1 MPRNSTELDRRTA
14 LKLTGGVAT
23 SGLAGLAGCAG
34 GTGGSGDSGGSTD
47 GSGGTDNS
55 GGSGDTA
62 TESGGSE
69 ELTSIVHGATNG
81 GTTGILTSVM
91 ADQGFDEDHG
101 FTLQAEGFASP
112 PKVQQ
117 QLVFNEDI
125 PTGYMGSIVATR
137 MHSKGEN
144 PQLIGPYMLYHA
156 YIVTRSDTDI
166 EGPADLAGKQISF
179 ASEAA
184 DAWLKFVVML
194 DEAHGVSRDQYE
206 FVQAAPPAALSL
218 LDKGELDAILTYEP
232 LMTKALLQYD
242 FETVFSPREAW
253 REAEDLPLTTVDLAW
268 TKDWY
273 DANPDAGV
281 SLAEAFID
289 TQQYLNENIDAVVE
303 EYSDSIGLEN
313 QEQIDL
319 ATERLV
325 DIYPSEWDIEAFQE
339 SERLMVQKARDLG
352 LIEAEPTDDIFNEV
366 L

>member
-1 MPRNSTELDRRTA
+1 MSYDSTRRRT
-14 LKLTGGVAT
+14 LKLTGGVAA

-34 GTGGSGDSGGSTD
+34 VSSDSSGSTD
-47 GSGGTDNS
+47 GSNSTDN
-55 GGSGDTA
+55 
-62 TESGGSE
+62 SGGSE
-69 ELTSIVHGATNG
+69 ELTSVVHGATNG

-91 ADQGFDEDHG
+91 VAQGFDKDHG
-101 FTLQAEGFASP
+101 LSLQTKGFASP

-137 MHSKGEN
+137 MHSKGES

-166 EGPADLAGKQISF
+166 EGPADLAGQQISF

-218 LDKGELDAILTYEP
+218 LEKGELDAILTYEP

-253 REAEDLPLTTVDLAW
+253 NEAEDLPLTTVDLAW
-268 TKDWY
+268 TKEWY

-281 SLAEAFID
+281 GLAKAFID
-289 TQQYLNENIDAVVE
+289 TQQYLNENVDSVIE

-319 ATERLV
+319 AKERLV

-339 SERLMVQKARDLG
+339 SERLMVQKAYDRG